1 MVRFLCGD
9 AGIQSPDLW
18 SFSAPPNSDSQIGSS
33 SHTQREREREKK
45 RIAVCNIRKERGNKG
60 TSYENGVGRNGK
72 FYEVSSFPGQR

>member
-1 MVRFLCGD
+1 MPEFNPRISGVFPLRRIRTVRLV
-9 AGIQSPDLW
+9 PL
-18 SFSAPPNSDSQIGSS
+18 
-33 SHTQREREREKK
+33 HTLREREREKK